1 MVAIPLGLY
10 NIVTGVLGRLKSTEL
25 QVFLKQLI
33 QANNKE
39 KAKAHIT
46 DYVSGEPRLNI
57 PGYLI
62 SALNYCF
69 QSDVKFD
76 SSN

>member
-1 MVAIPLGLY
+1 MVAIPFALY
-10 NIVTGVLGRLKSTEL
+10 DSVTGVLARLKSTEL
-25 QVFLKQLI
+25 QVFLQQLI

-46 DYVSGEPRLNI
+46 DSVSVETRLNI

-62 SALNYCF
+62 SALNNCF